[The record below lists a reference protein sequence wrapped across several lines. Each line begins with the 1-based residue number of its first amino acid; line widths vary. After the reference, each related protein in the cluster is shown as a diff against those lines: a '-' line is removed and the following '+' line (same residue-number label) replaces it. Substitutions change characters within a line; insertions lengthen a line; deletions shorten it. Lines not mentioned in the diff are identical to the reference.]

1 MKEDELL
8 YKDFLKGDK
17 HSFDLIVKK
26 YREEL
31 ISFIQK
37 YVRDKEIAEDL
48 SQDTFVYVLVNRTE
62 YDFKY
67 SLRTYLY
74 TIARCRA
81 INYLN
86 KKKREVN
93 MEEEEIENIQGDFK
107 IEDNIIKEENKK
119 EILEAIYKLKEEYK
133 TIIILK
139 DFEDFS
145 YKEICKILDKSM
157 PQVKVLLHRARKA
170 LEKNIK
176 KEEFIC

>member
-1 MKEDELL
+1 MKEDEKL
-8 YKDFLKGDK
+8 YKEFLKGDK
-17 HSFDLIVKK
+17 ASFDLIVKK

-31 ISFIQK
+31 ISFIHK
-37 YVRDKEIAEDL
+37 YVRNKDVAEDL

-86 KKKREVN
+86 KMKREISVEEN
-93 MEEEEIENIQGDFK
+93 EMEEIKDDFK

-119 EILEAIYKLKEEYK
+119 EIMEAIYNLKEEYK

-176 KEEFIC
+176 KEEFLC

>member
-1 MKEDELL
+1 MKEDEKL
-8 YKDFLKGDK
+8 YKEFLNGSKEA
-17 HSFDLIVKK
+17 FDLIVKK

-31 ISFIQK
+31 IFFIQR
-37 YVRDKEIAEDL
+37 YVRDKDVAEDL
-48 SQDTFVYVLVNRTE
+48 SQDAFVYVLVNRTE

-86 KKKREVN
+86 KIKREVMLEESE
-93 MEEEEIENIQGDFK
+93 MEEIKDDFE

-119 EILEAIYKLKEEYK
+119 EIMEAIYNLKEEYK

-139 DFEDFS
+139 DFENFS

-157 PQVKVLLHRARKA
+157 PQVKVLLHRARKS

-176 KEEFIC
+176 KEEFLC